1 MAIGV
6 ILYVSSSVSG
16 RRQVWPLEGTIVE
29 IGRSS
34 KCAIQLADGTVSKVH
49 SELSRAGDG
58 WLLRDLGSR
67 NGTRLNGQQV
77 TEPKAIKPGD
87 KLEIGQV
94 IMDVTTE
101 ADPTPTIYS
110 DAYDLGSSLRIPA
123 AQILAP
129 GSSPGIRPPTG
140 PVTGPGAAD
149 IVHLMAE
156 VGQLLILPRPLPET
170 CDLILAIAERA
181 VSATRLILLLREKP
195 GSDPVQMAAR
205 IKGGSATEP
214 LALSRTIMEMVLTEN
229 TAVVT
234 KDAALDPRFKSQQSI
249 VIQGIHS
256 AMAVPL
262 FDNTRVLGL
271 IYADSVDPRAYYG
284 QRELEVLTLVANM
297 AAVKITNA
305 RLLEADDSRRRMAQ
319 ELATATGIQR
329 GMLPSRPPDVP
340 GWKFHTRLESCY
352 EVGGDLYDFHE
363 GPDGSL
369 GLLVGDVSG
378 KGMGAA
384 LLMSSFLSSSRTLF
398 DMGLL
403 PLELVTRLNAL
414 MFRNSDPAHF
424 VTTFI
429 AKLDPNTGRL
439 DYVNA
444 GHPPPYLIGPSGMR
458 MLDATGIPVGML
470 EEFPFTVGSIDFE
483 PGDMLAVFTDGI
495 PEAKRGDEFFEDE
508 RLEAILKELAPTL
521 DIDELGP
528 ELIRRVDAFLDGE
541 PRSDDI
547 TLLLVRREGTQA
559 S

>member
-1 MAIGV
+1 LAFGV
-6 ILYVSSSVSG
+6 ILYLSSAVSG
-16 RRQVWPLEGTIVE
+16 RRQIWPLEGTIVE

-77 TEPKAIKPGD
+77 SEPKAIKPGD
-87 KLEIGQV
+87 KLEVGQV
-94 IMDVTTE
+94 ILDVTTE

-110 DAYDLGSSLRIPA
+110 DAFDLASSLRIPA
-123 AQILAP
+123 AQIL
-129 GSSPGIRPPTG
+129 SPGVSPA
-140 PVTGPGAAD
+140 TGPGAAD

-181 VSATRLILLLREKP
+181 VSATRLVLLLRDRP
-195 GSDPVQMAAR
+195 GADPVQMAAR

-249 VIQGIHS
+249 VLQGIHS

-329 GMLPSRPPDVP
+329 GMLPARPPEVV
-340 GWKFHTRLESCY
+340 GWRFHTRLESCY

-363 GPDGSL
+363 APNGTVGF
-369 GLLVGDVSG
+369 LVGDVSG

-398 DMGLL
+398 DMGLS
-403 PLELVTRLNAL
+403 PGELVTRLNAL
-414 MFRNSDPAHF
+414 MYRNSDPAHF
-424 VTTFI
+424 VTAFI
-429 AKLDPNTGRL
+429 ARLDPNNGRL
-439 DYVNA
+439 EFVNA

-458 MLDATGIPVGML
+458 TLDATGIPIGML
-470 EEFPFTVGSIDFE
+470 EEFPFTVGSIDIE
-483 PGDMLAVFTDGI
+483 PGDLLAVFTDGI
-495 PEAKRGDEFFEDE
+495 PEAKRGDDFFEDE
-508 RLEAILKELAPTL
+508 RLEGILKELAPTL

-547 TLLLVRREGTQA
+547 TLLLVSREGTQA